1 MPSASSPPDP
11 PPSSL
16 ALSTPD
22 TFYLSPLIRLTLLSL
37 YAALTLPLPF
47 LATATAAP
55 IPSSWLW
62 LGLVLGA
69 IALSGAL
76 SQRVV
81 LNSQSIQVTYPRWVL
96 FGQNWQLRWSEVV
109 ALQPRTTGQGGLVY
123 YLISQSGQAYLLPM
137 RVAGFARLAQRIQ
150 AETGLDTIDVK
161 PLSQPWMYWILLLL
175 TGLLLLVDAWTIGT
189 AIHLAR

>member
-1 MPSASSPPDP
+1 
-11 PPSSL
+11 
-16 ALSTPD
+16 
-22 TFYLSPLIRLTLLSL
+22 
-37 YAALTLPLPF
+37 
-47 LATATAAP
+47 
-55 IPSSWLW
+55 
-62 LGLVLGA
+62 LGA